1 MNSTPQIPT
10 NIGCL
15 GTHRNAGTKLTKTA
29 ETLGIFWMWRKVL
42 GTNMFNQK
50 IGGGVT
56 NAPQEVGDKGPSGE
70 FKWKGNRFQRRP

>member
-15 GTHRNAGTKLTKTA
+15 GTHRNAGTN
-29 ETLGIFWMWRKVL
+29 E
-42 GTNMFNQK
+42 QK
-50 IGGGVT
+50 HGNTWDIWDVEKSFGDQHVQPKHGGGVT